1 MRKNLSLFEKV
12 IIGLLLLLNVLFLIY
27 WIGLS
32 VNYCLHFDD
41 VDFLCHMRDY
51 SIYQFVH
58 EMYMTRGGN
67 FITYGLD
74 AIIFLISNWIGAYR
88 FWPMIF
94 YVIGIIITWEVF
106 KNWSWISKSGFK
118 GWLGVI
124 TLYNV
129 YILTSIDYAVF
140 TWICAAIYYLYAP
153 LVCAILYFL
162 HQEKLYWWQ
171 WILLL
176 VASISIAGLS
186 VSISTVTFVVLFVYG
201 MYMWYKE
208 GWDISN
214 TWKKPQVRRLLC
226 ITVLMLICFA
236 IVFVAPGNWDRMAEE
251 FDIEQPQNL
260 IEFLKA
266 IAICAGM
273 FLYMMV
279 FYLPYHLIAA
289 ALGAW
294 AGEKYPVSLPIGR
307 NKTILLILL
316 IFVIYLLISV
326 VPLAYLSNGF
336 QIQRNYIQIG
346 FFYILTF
353 FMVGYVWA
361 SYDNQKNIKHVNSL
375 LIICSL
381 FLIVIMCLNIRQDL
395 PVAHAYNIA
404 HQERESYLLELQKK
418 GNIETVEVT
427 PYPSTHTSDSKH
439 NVLKLIGKESPK
451 QAIYYESDTGVKPN
465 GYERHIR
472 ELYGLDFDFVLE
484 EPKK

>member
-381 FLIVIMCLNIRQDL
+381 FLIVIMCLNIRQ
-395 PVAHAYNIA
+395 N
-404 HQERESYLLELQKK
+404 
-418 GNIETVEVT
+418 
-427 PYPSTHTSDSKH
+427 
-439 NVLKLIGKESPK
+439 
-451 QAIYYESDTGVKPN
+451 
-465 GYERHIR
+465 
-472 ELYGLDFDFVLE
+472 
-484 EPKK
+484 